1 MSDTSTRWLSSST
14 VSRSNW
20 NLRRSSALHQSF
32 VSLKANRFVAVSSCS
47 TFFFFCKSGGSQKE
61 MSFLAVGR
69 GEGACD
75 NFFLYIWIT
84 VI

>member
-32 VSLKANRFVAVSSCS
+32 VSFKANRFVAVSSCS
-47 TFFFFCKSGGSQKE
+47 TFFFFANGGSQKE
-61 MSFLAVGR
+61 ISFLAVGR

-75 NFFLYIWIT
+75 NFSLYIWIT
-84 VI
+84 SK